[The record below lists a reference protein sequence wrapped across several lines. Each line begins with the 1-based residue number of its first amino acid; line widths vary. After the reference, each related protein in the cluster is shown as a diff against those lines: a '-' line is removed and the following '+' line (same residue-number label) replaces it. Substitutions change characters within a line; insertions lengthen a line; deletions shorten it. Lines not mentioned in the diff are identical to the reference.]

1 MRFYEWEKYLI
12 FNIDTAA
19 ILIQNEAKVTNQIFQ
34 TNNKNFLYAHPKD
47 ANWDELE
54 EEYLK
59 EQGEETTMQVEGEE
73 GLTNAKEGGD
83 EMVIEKPEAEK
94 KKDGMEEEDEE
105 EEEEEDDVTEDL
117 DEEDRQERERE
128 LFRTLTPIEATEYA
142 AKPKHVPL
150 IKTGVTQVPIDSFF
164 AISIRKGW
172 QGIAYL
178 LLQNGFNMME
188 AIKDAL
194 NEGQFRYV
202 LALMTKI
209 QDAVLRTLDSK
220 QQNLFHVFA
229 MKGNQAPS
237 DLTTRIFDGLL
248 LRGVDFK
255 IQDCFG
261 KTPLHYAAENHFHF
275 LEDKLLENG
284 CDPNLK
290 DNNGDTPFT
299 LSLRGHRFSV
309 YRLEKYFRHKA
320 DLNSKYNS
328 YNQVISV
335 LHYIAGRNNIEL
347 EKKILSLGADPNI
360 EDSQGITPLQK
371 EFIKGNLQLERL
383 KVYHDAKTDFNKV
396 FTVTFT
402 HNKKEIKKT
411 YTLLIYA
418 AEKGWT
424 QLEEELLKYGVDSS
438 IENNDHRTAFEIALS
453 QASSPLTLKRL
464 ELYTICRA
472 PINKRISCKIRRKR
486 MRVTTV
492 LYLMNLKDKPIDSKI
507 IKELLDSGV
516 SVNDADNDGW
526 TAVIYAIR
534 KNWTPLLKL
543 LLSYNNL
550 NRQMKD
556 KQGKTPIHHVVN
568 PMDYASYENVE
579 MLELLANY
587 FDVNT
592 PDDRGK
598 TPIYYSHFQDSGTMK
613 DALLRLGANDQKPPA
628 QIQRQAT
635 SIIAGVDW
643 MEEVDFESDAEK
655 YINDLEGRKMDDGT
669 MEKMPVDEDA
679 HNLHNLEV
687 VYDNNLGPYSLYMT
701 KVDIGR
707 GGYGEYLFYRM
718 QVLHDKNRDNY
729 ILFTKWGRIGDT
741 GMHQE
746 TPYPSKDECIAEFSK
761 IFKDKSGNEWKN
773 KANFKKVDKKYR
785 LLNIST
791 RKNQKEYLKPFN
803 WADKELPITNL
814 TKPIKDLVKS
824 ISDVNSYQQWFG
836 RFHVD
841 ETLLPFGKLSKEL
854 IFEAKKIL
862 LDLREVIEEQEE
874 LEEQE
879 REENRQRYA
888 NYGAQLGGPEEDEAE
903 RVRKAAEEQKRIE
916 ERAKEILKEKLK
928 IQERIL
934 DGSSRFYELIPDTRF
949 RYKPVQPIDNSRTL
963 DEKAQMVNDMLDL
976 QVSSK
981 ILLGALYNIKVL
993 NPMDYIIEAL
1003 GIRLLPLQKKQRE
1016 YKLINQY
1023 IQNGFSSYRPDSIV
1037 NVFALERR
1045 GEAERIAQWKDAK
1058 NRTYLWHG
1066 SKTINFMGILSQGLR
1081 IAPPEAPATGYMF
1094 GKGIYFAD
1102 TFDKSY
1108 GYCQNY
1114 SYNARDNTK
1123 LILLCEVALGSP
1135 LELYNADYIT
1145 KLDGKIGCR

>member
-1 MRFYEWEKYLI
+1 
-12 FNIDTAA
+12 
-19 ILIQNEAKVTNQIFQ
+19 
-34 TNNKNFLYAHPKD
+34 
-47 ANWDELE
+47 
-54 EEYLK
+54 
-59 EQGEETTMQVEGEE
+59 
-73 GLTNAKEGGD
+73 
-83 EMVIEKPEAEK
+83 
-94 KKDGMEEEDEE
+94 
-105 EEEEEDDVTEDL
+105 
-117 DEEDRQERERE
+117 
-128 LFRTLTPIEATEYA
+128 
-142 AKPKHVPL
+142 
-150 IKTGVTQVPIDSFF
+150 
-164 AISIRKGW
+164 
-172 QGIAYL
+172 
-178 LLQNGFNMME
+178 
-188 AIKDAL
+188 
-194 NEGQFRYV
+194 
-202 LALMTKI
+202 
-209 QDAVLRTLDSK
+209 
-220 QQNLFHVFA
+220 
-229 MKGNQAPS
+229 
-237 DLTTRIFDGLL
+237 
-248 LRGVDFK
+248 
-255 IQDCFG
+255 
-261 KTPLHYAAENHFHF
+261 
-275 LEDKLLENG
+275 
-284 CDPNLK
+284 
-290 DNNGDTPFT
+290 
-299 LSLRGHRFSV
+299 
-309 YRLEKYFRHKA
+309 
-320 DLNSKYNS
+320 
-328 YNQVISV
+328 
-335 LHYIAGRNNIEL
+335 
-347 EKKILSLGADPNI
+347 
-360 EDSQGITPLQK
+360 
-371 EFIKGNLQLERL
+371 
-383 KVYHDAKTDFNKV
+383 
-396 FTVTFT
+396 
-402 HNKKEIKKT
+402 
-411 YTLLIYA
+411 
-418 AEKGWT
+418 
-424 QLEEELLKYGVDSS
+424 
-438 IENNDHRTAFEIALS
+438 
-453 QASSPLTLKRL
+453 
-464 ELYTICRA
+464 
-472 PINKRISCKIRRKR
+472 
-486 MRVTTV
+486 
-492 LYLMNLKDKPIDSKI
+492 
-507 IKELLDSGV
+507 
-516 SVNDADNDGW
+516 
-526 TAVIYAIR
+526 
-534 KNWTPLLKL
+534 
-543 LLSYNNL
+543 
-550 NRQMKD
+550 MKD

-655 YINDLEGRKMDDGT
+655 YINDLESRKMDDGT

-1145 KLDGKIGCR
+1145 KLDAPYKSVKGCGRQGPDPAYNEVLANGAIVPLGKSIQYKYKNEKGERIDPALSYNEYIVYDISQVRMRYLIQVK